1 MILIIPVYWLLIS
14 DQLLNEIKLDVEK
27 QLGLFKT
34 ALEDVAKADVVT
46 LESVKMDLK
55 TELIKLK
62 SLANLVKYHSSLN
75 RRREKL

>member
-1 MILIIPVYWLLIS
+1 M
-14 DQLLNEIKLDVEK
+14 NEIKLDVEK

-34 ALEDVAKADVVT
+34 SLEDVAKADVVT

-62 SLANLVKYHSSLN
+62 SLANLVKYHSILN

>member
-1 MILIIPVYWLLIS
+1 MILIIPIYWLLT
-14 DQLLNEIKLDVEK
+14 DQLLNEFKLDVEK

-34 ALEDVAKADVVT
+34 SLEDVAKADVVT

-62 SLANLVKYHSSLN
+62 SLANLVKYHSILN

>member
-1 MILIIPVYWLLIS
+1 MPVIPPSTFYYILS

-27 QLGLFKT
+27 QLTLFKT
-34 ALEDVAKADVVT
+34 ALADVAKADVVT

-62 SLANLVKYHSSLN
+62 SLANLVNITLV
-75 RRREKL
+75 

>member
-1 MILIIPVYWLLIS
+1 MIPIYWLLIS